1 MASGSLKIGLIDGNV
16 ALRDAVTKWI
26 LHAGIGELAG
36 EAVSSIHE
44 AIEMRGGAQP
54 DVILLDV
61 RTPSAFS
68 KADVGQLQRTYPEAR
83 VILMSHYAFESEDG
97 SLPPGVDAC
106 LNKAFLI
113 ERLTPLLRSLF
124 PDRYQTA

>member
-1 MASGSLKIGLIDGNV
+1 MLSGSLKIGLIDGNV
-16 ALRDAVTKWI
+16 GLRDAVTKWI
-26 LHAGIGELAG
+26 LHAGIGALAG

-44 AIEMRGGAQP
+44 AIDTWGAAQP

-68 KADVGQLQRTYPEAR
+68 QEDVGRLQRTYPGAR
-83 VILMSHYAFESEDG
+83 VILMSHYAFESDDG
-97 SLPPGVDAC
+97 SLPQGVDAC
-106 LNKAFLI
+106 LHKAFLI